1 MQFMEGLTDRQAAE
15 AVRGRIDWKYALGLE
30 LADPGFDF
38 SVLSEFRQRLLEGQK
53 EQVLLDVL
61 LDELKSRNWIKERS
75 KQRTDSTHVIASVR
89 QLNRLEMVGET
100 MRRALNELAAADPQW
115 LKTIAPVEWFQR
127 YGPRMDGIRL
137 PKEREQREALMGVIG
152 ADGIHLL
159 SVLLE
164 TPEKQ
169 ELRLLPGVEILR
181 QIWVQQYWMEYPAGA
196 ETYQVHLRTDDNQPP
211 GDKRIHSPY
220 DVDSRYCTKR
230 STAWVGYKVHLT
242 ETCEDNSPHIITN
255 VETRNAVEQDVS
267 TTERIHAS
275 LAAKGLLPGEH
286 LLDTGYI
293 SAELLVNAKTDYGI
307 VICGPVR
314 KDVLWQANSGAG
326 FGLADFRI
334 NWQAQSVTCP
344 QGHQSSYWSPRTN
357 QYHQPVIQVR
367 F

>member
-1 MQFMEGLTDRQAAE
+1 MELIEAKSEEETKEMSLHLKVGRNIPEETRKIAQAAFPKGNVYLWMGDELGDLYSDSLFIDLYPVRGQPSLSPGRLALVTVMQFMEGLTDRQAAE

-53 EQVLLDVL
+53 EQALLDVL
-61 LDELKSRNWIKERS
+61 LDELKSRKWIKERS

-100 MRRALNELAAADPQW
+100 MRRALNELAAADPEW
-115 LKTIAPVEWFQR
+115 LKKIAPVEWFQR

-275 LAAKGLLPGEH
+275 LAAKGVH
-286 LLDTGYI
+286 
-293 SAELLVNAKTDYGI
+293 
-307 VICGPVR
+307 
-314 KDVLWQANSGAG
+314 
-326 FGLADFRI
+326 
-334 NWQAQSVTCP
+334 AQ
-344 QGHQSSYWSPRTN
+344 
-357 QYHQPVIQVR
+357 
-367 F
+367 FM